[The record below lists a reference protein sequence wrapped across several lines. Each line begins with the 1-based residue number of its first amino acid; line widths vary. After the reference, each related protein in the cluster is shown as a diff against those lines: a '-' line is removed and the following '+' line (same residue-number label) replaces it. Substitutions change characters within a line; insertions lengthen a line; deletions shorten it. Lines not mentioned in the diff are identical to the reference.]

1 VSGYDGIGTE
11 LVLRVSQLAALA
23 MLAVI
28 PHVAAAQELFGAIA
42 YSDKAYKYG
51 WANNYPT
58 RDGATKAA
66 LELCAKNGPDCRV
79 VLWFRNACG
88 ALVTGPDGHG
98 AAWAENRKRAVSKAT
113 KLCAER
119 SEACALTRSFCT
131 GK

>member
-1 VSGYDGIGTE
+1 M
-11 LVLRVSQLAALA
+11 RVSQLAALA
-23 MLAVI
+23 LLAVV
-28 PHVAAAQELFGAIA
+28 PPLAAAQELFGAIA
-42 YSDKAYKYG
+42 YSDKAHKYG

-66 LELCAKNGPDCRV
+66 LEGCAKNGPDCHV

-98 AAWAENRKRAVSKAT
+98 AAWEKTQTGAVNKALR
-113 KLCAER
+113 LCARR
-119 SEACALTRSFCT
+119 SEACAVTHSFCT